1 MMVGWGWGVVGRG
14 RSMVRWGRSIS
25 RGRSMVGRSRSIVG
39 RCRSMVGRSRSIVGR
54 CRSMVGRGRSM
65 VDRSRIVVS
74 FSVIRDLSHESI
86 IVVCVVVNM
95 LCPAI
100 WQGHAVGAL
109 HVTAPIGCLP
119 GVVVVAGVV
128 VMDAV

>member
-1 MMVGWGWGVVGRG
+1 MMVGWVWGVVGRG
-14 RSMVRWGRSIS
+14 RSMVRWGRSIG
-25 RGRSMVGRSRSIVG
+25 RGRSMVGRSRSMVG
-39 RCRSMVGRSRSIVGR
+39 RCRSMVGRSRSVIG
-54 CRSMVGRGRSM
+54 
-65 VDRSRIVVS
+65 RSRIVVS
-74 FSVIRDLSHESI
+74 FSVISDLSHKSI

-109 HVTAPIGCLP
+109 HVTATIGCLP